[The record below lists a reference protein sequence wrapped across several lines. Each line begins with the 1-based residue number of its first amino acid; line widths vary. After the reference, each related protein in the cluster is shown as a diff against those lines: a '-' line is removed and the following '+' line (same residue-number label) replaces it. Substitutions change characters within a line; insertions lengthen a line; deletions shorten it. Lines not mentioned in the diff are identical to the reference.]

1 MRWTAV
7 LALLLA
13 AVAAAPAAGQ
23 VPALSAEE
31 RSFCES
37 EATVVENRQKVFE
50 AQGLSA
56 KEIAARNR
64 QELKFLDECRGR
76 FRAQKR
82 RALEERED
90 MAEVERR
97 LGPNATERERERL
110 WRQIR
115 RERIA
120 SRDPGSLT
128 PEERA
133 ELAAGMKDEL
143 LKTHQALDAAHA
155 RDPAFMRV
163 VHSALACYHGDLKYE
178 LENAISSEESMLKL
192 GSGDRQKLYS
202 LKSELRASDEV
213 LERSREAARKYPGG
227 LDRCTSPTV
236 AVLAHCLAIR
246 FDDARREP
254 ACESEEIQQYIR
266 LVK

>member
-1 MRWTAV
+1 MRWKAV
-7 LALLLA
+7 PALLLA
-13 AVAAAPAAGQ
+13 LGAAPASGQ
-23 VPALSAEE
+23 TASLSPEE

-37 EATVVENRQKVFE
+37 EVTVVENRQRLFA
-50 AQGLSA
+50 AQGLPA

-64 QELKFLDECRGR
+64 QQVKLLDECRGR
-76 FRAQKR
+76 FRAQQR
-82 RALEERED
+82 RAEEERQD
-90 MAEVERR
+90 MADVERR
-97 LGPNATERERERL
+97 AGPNATERERERL

-120 SRDPGSLT
+120 SRDPDSLT
-128 PEERA
+128 PEEKA

-143 LKTHQALDAAHA
+143 AKTHAALDAAHA

-178 LENAISSEESMLKL
+178 LENEISSEESMLKL
-192 GSGDRQKLYS
+192 GTGDRLKLYAM
-202 LKSELRASDEV
+202 KSELRASEEV
-213 LERSREAARKYPGG
+213 LQRSKEAAARYQSG
-227 LDRCTSPTV
+227 LERCTSPTV